1 MLGTTIRY
9 ATMLGMPAPDGEA
22 QLLAEYGG
30 IDAMLD
36 SFREQGID
44 SLELS
49 MLSIKKSDAS
59 QAARIAEDVMDR
71 GFHLTVHGLLE
82 NISGKEHFDFFSD
95 MYEAMM
101 AHQGEAQ
108 LTVHSL
114 KTRAETAACLESFS
128 TEAWHRYP
136 ESFRIALENQRIH
149 NWDGSEAH
157 LRISALHDSLPDCPN
172 VGICWDFG
180 HYGYNQL
187 LEQLP
192 LDGLPPV
199 ETMKRVIHT
208 HIHNL
213 KDLDTHHPLTEWPAN
228 SYIAALKKVGYQGV
242 YNLELVTRKFFAEVG
257 AKKGT
262 DDSIRVLKK
271 IVNME

>member
-128 TEAWHRYP
+128 TEAWCFCP
-136 ESFRIALENQRIH
+136 CGLSQNC
-149 NWDGSEAH
+149 
-157 LRISALHDSLPDCPN
+157 SA
-172 VGICWDFG
+172 
-180 HYGYNQL
+180 
-187 LEQLP
+187 
-192 LDGLPPV
+192 
-199 ETMKRVIHT
+199 
-208 HIHNL
+208 
-213 KDLDTHHPLTEWPAN
+213 
-228 SYIAALKKVGYQGV
+228 
-242 YNLELVTRKFFAEVG
+242 
-257 AKKGT
+257 
-262 DDSIRVLKK
+262 
-271 IVNME
+271 